1 MPKFEDENLLVGF
14 DSSDD
19 ASVYK
24 LTDDIAMI
32 QTLDFF
38 PPMVNEP
45 YIFGQI
51 AATNAVSDIYAMGG
65 TVKTAQNIVCFPENE
80 DLNILGQIMAGGASK
95 IMEAGGI
102 LSGGLFCK

>member
-1 MPKFEDENLLVGF
+1 MPKFEDKNLLVGF
-14 DSSDD
+14 EGNDD

-24 LTDDIAMI
+24 LTEDIAMI

-38 PPMVNEP
+38 PPMVNDP

-65 TVKTAQNIVCFPENE
+65 EVKQH
-80 DLNILGQIMAGGASK
+80 K
-95 IMEAGGI
+95 I
-102 LSGGLFCK
+102 